1 VTNDEDGEEYLNSL
15 ENSISQMEP
24 ENENIQLP
32 PTLESTTEVQ
42 KSKIETTGTKRQKKT
57 EAFIEILKQRSEE
70 RSRLLQELT
79 NPEEAEDPIDV
90 FFKSIALT
98 VKQFSPQ
105 LKIKAKMEVLKI
117 INELELLNLKP
128 SNQTSS
134 PSNYVFAENVN
145 SRFQELHPINY
156 SATSHSEL
164 DGNSSASNR
173 SEHFQNL

>member
-1 VTNDEDGEEYLNSL
+1 MTNDEDEEECLNSL
-15 ENSISQMEP
+15 DNSVSQIEP

-32 PTLESTTEVQ
+32 STLESTTEVQ
-42 KSKIETTGTKRQKKT
+42 KSKIETTGTKRQKKN

-134 PSNYVFAENVN
+134 PSNYEFAENVS

-164 DGNSSASNR
+164 NGNSSASNW
-173 SEHFQNL
+173 SEHFQNF

>member
-1 VTNDEDGEEYLNSL
+1 
-15 ENSISQMEP
+15 M
-24 ENENIQLP
+24 
-32 PTLESTTEVQ
+32 
-42 KSKIETTGTKRQKKT
+42 
-57 EAFIEILKQRSEE
+57 KQRGEE

-128 SNQTSS
+128 LNQTS
-134 PSNYVFAENVN
+134 PSNYEFAENVS

-156 SATSHSEL
+156 SVTSPSEL
-164 DGNSSASNR
+164 NGNSSASNW